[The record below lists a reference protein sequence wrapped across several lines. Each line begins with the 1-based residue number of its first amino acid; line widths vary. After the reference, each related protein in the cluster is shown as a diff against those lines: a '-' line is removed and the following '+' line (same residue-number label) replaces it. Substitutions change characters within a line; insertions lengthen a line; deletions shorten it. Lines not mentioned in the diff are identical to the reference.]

1 MSCKIVF
8 AFVLVTAGIATAFGP
23 HDESARRDD
32 VVDEQGEREITPET
46 EGNKSV
52 PSTMSNEDYF
62 TFICGQ
68 NLLNTV
74 L

>member
-8 AFVLVTAGIATAFGP
+8 AFVLVTAGIATAFP

-32 VVDEQGEREITPET
+32 VFDEKREREITPEA
-46 EGNKSV
+46 EGNDFRRKQI
-52 PSTMSNEDYF
+52 TDYF

-68 NLLNTV
+68 NLLTV
-74 L
+74 DPS